1 MYSYHYL
8 LDLPKTKS
16 SATFLNI
23 TIVTGWFD
31 SFPSD
36 REANS
41 IRALDY
47 DPTRKPRKK
56 MNRRVGAKTKAPKS
70 RLKSLFNFIDG
81 NTILKRGLFH
91 KKGRLS
97 DLK

>member
-16 SATFLNI
+16 PATFLNI

-36 REANS
+36 SEANS

-56 MNRRVGAKTKAPKS
+56 NE
-70 RLKSLFNFIDG
+70 
-81 NTILKRGLFH
+81 
-91 KKGRLS
+91 
-97 DLK
+97 